1 MNLSERI
8 KKLAEQH
15 FDDLVATRRHLHSHP
30 ELSFEEYETTKFIA
44 NKLQENGYDLQ
55 TITATGG
62 YIDIKGKNPSSKI
75 IALRGDIDAL
85 PIIEQND
92 VAYKSKNEGKMHACG
107 HDVHT
112 TCLLGAVRI
121 LDELKDEFEGTIRC
135 IFQPGEE
142 RLPGGASIMIKNG
155 VLQNPKVEKILGQH
169 VMPLIDAGKVGFRS
183 GLYMASADEIHIK
196 VIGKGGHGAHP
207 HQNIDPVLIAAQI
220 ITQLQTVVSRHAK
233 PATPTVLSIGKV
245 IANGATNII
254 PNEVLMEGTF
264 RTYDEEWRMRAHALI
279 EKMCND
285 IAESHGATC
294 EAEVRKG
301 YPFLKNDEDLSN
313 NARMWAVEYL
323 GEGNVE
329 DLEIW
334 PAGEDFAYYSQEIP
348 ACFYRLGT
356 RNQDRGITSM
366 LHTPTFDIDEKALKV
381 GSGLMAWLALKELS
395 PTLNPSPKER
405 DPSPL

>member
-1 MNLSERI
+1 MNLSDRI
-8 KKLAEQH
+8 TQLAEQH
-15 FDDLVATRRHLHSHP
+15 FEDLVATRRHLHSRP

-44 NKLQENGYDLQ
+44 QKLKDTGYDLEK
-55 TITATGG
+55 ITETGG
-62 YIDIKGKNPSSKI
+62 FIDIQGKNPESKT

-85 PIIEQND
+85 PILEQND
-92 VAYKSKNEGKMHACG
+92 VEYKSKNEGKMHACG

-121 LDELKDEFEGTIRC
+121 LDELKGEFEGTVRC

-142 RLPGGASIMIKNG
+142 RLPGGASILIKNG
-155 VLQNPKVEKILGQH
+155 VLVNPSVEKILGQH

-207 HQNIDPVLIAAQI
+207 HQNIDPVVIAAQI
-220 ITQLQTVVSRHAK
+220 ITQLQTVVSRHSK
-233 PATPTVLSIGKV
+233 PSVPSVVSIGKV

-264 RTYDEEWRMRAHALI
+264 RTYDEEWRMRAHTLI
-279 EKMCND
+279 EKICTDTAAM
-285 IAESHGATC
+285 HGAKC
-294 EAEVRKG
+294 EAEVRRG

-313 NARMWAVEYL
+313 NARLWVEEYL
-323 GEGNVE
+323 GTENVE

-348 ACFYRLGT
+348 ACFYRLGI
-356 RNQDRGITSM
+356 RNKERGITSM
-366 LHTPTFDIDEKALKV
+366 RHTPTFDIDEKALKV
-381 GSGLMAWLALKELS
+381 GSGLMAYLAIRELKS
-395 PTLNPSPKER
+395 V
-405 DPSPL
+405 

>member
-8 KKLAEQH
+8 KQLAEQY
-15 FDDLVATRRHLHSHP
+15 FDDLIATRRHLHSHP

-44 NKLQENGYDLQ
+44 SKLKENGYDLHA
-55 TITATGG
+55 ITETGG
-62 YIDIKGKNPSSKI
+62 FIDIKGNNPESKV

-85 PIIEQND
+85 PIFEKNNTD
-92 VAYKSKNEGKMHACG
+92 YKSQNEGVMHACG

-112 TCLLGAVRI
+112 TCLLGAIRI
-121 LDELKDEFEGTIRC
+121 LDELKEEFEGTIRC

-142 RLPGGASIMIKNG
+142 RIPGGASIMIKNG

-207 HQNIDPVLIAAQI
+207 HQNIDPVMVAAQI
-220 ITQLQTVVSRHAK
+220 ITQLQTIPSRRAK
-233 PATPTVLSIGKV
+233 PSIPTVLSIGKV
-245 IANGATNII
+245 IANGATNVI
-254 PNEVLMEGTF
+254 PDEVHMEGTF
-264 RTYDEEWRMRAHALI
+264 RTYDEEWRASAHTLI

-285 IAESHGATC
+285 IAEAHGARC
-294 EAEVRKG
+294 EAEVRMG
-301 YPFLKNDEDLSN
+301 YPFLMNDKDLTSD
-313 NARMWAVEYL
+313 ARKWAVEYL
-323 GEGNVE
+323 GVDNVQ
-329 DLEIW
+329 DLELW

-356 RNQDRGITSM
+356 RNEAEGKTSM
-366 LHTPTFDIDEKALKV
+366 VHTPTFDIDEKALKV
-381 GSGLMAWLALKELS
+381 GSGLMAFLAMQELKS
-395 PTLNPSPKER
+395 QIT
-405 DPSPL
+405 

>member
-1 MNLSERI
+1 MNLSDRI
-8 KKLAEQH
+8 KQLAEQH

-30 ELSFEEYETTKFIA
+30 ELSFEEYETTLFIA
-44 NKLQENGYDLQ
+44 QKLQENGYDLQ
-55 TITATGG
+55 KITETGG
-62 YIDIKGKNPSSKI
+62 YIDIKGKNPESKT

-85 PIIEQND
+85 PILEQNEVD
-92 VAYKSKNEGKMHACG
+92 YKSKNEGKMHACG

-112 TCLLGAVRI
+112 TCLLGAIRI

-155 VLQNPKVEKILGQH
+155 VLQNPSVEKILGQH

-207 HQNIDPVLIAAQI
+207 HQNIDPVVVAAQI
-220 ITQLQTVVSRHAK
+220 ITQLQTVVSRHSK
-233 PATPTVLSIGKV
+233 PATPSVVSIGKV
-245 IANGATNII
+245 IANGSTNII
-254 PNEVLMEGTF
+254 PNEVVMEGTF

-279 EKMCND
+279 EKICND
-285 IAESHGATC
+285 TAAMHGATC

-301 YPFLKNDEDLSN
+301 YPFLKNDEELSN
-313 NARMWAVEYL
+313 DARQWAEDYL
-323 GEGNVE
+323 GAENVE
-329 DLEIW
+329 DLELW

-348 ACFYRLGT
+348 ACFYRLGI
-356 RNQDRGITSM
+356 RNQERGITSM

-381 GSGLMAWLALKELS
+381 GSGLIAYLAIQELQI
-395 PTLNPSPKER
+395 
-405 DPSPL
+405 

>member
-155 VLQNPKVEKILGQH
+155 VLQNPQVE
-169 VMPLIDAGKVGFRS
+169 
-183 GLYMASADEIHIK
+183 
-196 VIGKGGHGAHP
+196 
-207 HQNIDPVLIAAQI
+207 
-220 ITQLQTVVSRHAK
+220 
-233 PATPTVLSIGKV
+233 
-245 IANGATNII
+245 
-254 PNEVLMEGTF
+254 
-264 RTYDEEWRMRAHALI
+264 
-279 EKMCND
+279 
-285 IAESHGATC
+285 
-294 EAEVRKG
+294 
-301 YPFLKNDEDLSN
+301 
-313 NARMWAVEYL
+313 
-323 GEGNVE
+323 
-329 DLEIW
+329 
-334 PAGEDFAYYSQEIP
+334 
-348 ACFYRLGT
+348 
-356 RNQDRGITSM
+356 
-366 LHTPTFDIDEKALKV
+366 
-381 GSGLMAWLALKELS
+381 
-395 PTLNPSPKER
+395 
-405 DPSPL
+405 

>member
-1 MNLSERI
+1 MNLSDRI
-8 KKLAEQH
+8 TQLAEQH
-15 FDDLVATRRHLHSHP
+15 FEDLVATRRHLHSRP

-44 NKLQENGYDLQ
+44 QKLKDTGYDLEK
-55 TITATGG
+55 ITETGG
-62 YIDIKGKNPSSKI
+62 FIDIQGKNPESKT

-85 PIIEQND
+85 SILEQND
-92 VAYKSKNEGKMHACG
+92 VEYKSKNEGKMHACG

-121 LDELKDEFEGTIRC
+121 LDELKGEFEGTVRC

-142 RLPGGASIMIKNG
+142 RLPGGASILIKNG
-155 VLQNPKVEKILGQH
+155 VLVNPSVEKILGQH

-207 HQNIDPVLIAAQI
+207 HQNIDPVVIAAQI
-220 ITQLQTVVSRHAK
+220 ITQLQTVVSRHSK
-233 PATPTVLSIGKV
+233 PSVPSVVSIGKV

-264 RTYDEEWRMRAHALI
+264 RTYDEEWRMRAHTLI
-279 EKMCND
+279 EKICTDTAAM
-285 IAESHGATC
+285 HGAKC
-294 EAEVRKG
+294 EAEVRRG

-313 NARMWAVEYL
+313 NARLWAEEYL
-323 GEGNVE
+323 GTENVE

-348 ACFYRLGT
+348 ACFYRLGI
-356 RNQDRGITSM
+356 RNKERGITSM

-381 GSGLMAWLALKELS
+381 GSGLMAYLAIRELKS
-395 PTLNPSPKER
+395 V
-405 DPSPL
+405 

>member
-1 MNLSERI
+1 MNLSDRI
-8 KKLAEQH
+8 TQLAEQH
-15 FDDLVATRRHLHSHP
+15 FEDLVATRRHLHSRP

-44 NKLQENGYDLQ
+44 QKLKDTGYNLEK
-55 TITATGG
+55 IAETGG
-62 YIDIKGKNPSSKI
+62 FIDIQGKNPESKT

-85 PIIEQND
+85 PILEQND
-92 VAYKSKNEGKMHACG
+92 VEYKSKNEGKMHACG

-121 LDELKDEFEGTIRC
+121 LDELKGEFEGTVRC

-142 RLPGGASIMIKNG
+142 RLPGGASILIKNG
-155 VLQNPKVEKILGQH
+155 VLVNPSVEKILGQH

-207 HQNIDPVLIAAQI
+207 HQNIDPVVIAAQI
-220 ITQLQTVVSRHAK
+220 ITQLQTVVSRHSK
-233 PATPTVLSIGKV
+233 PSVPSVVSIGKV

-264 RTYDEEWRMRAHALI
+264 RTYDEEWRMRAHTLI
-279 EKMCND
+279 VKICTDTAAM
-285 IAESHGATC
+285 HGAKC

-313 NARMWAVEYL
+313 NARLWAEEYL
-323 GEGNVE
+323 GTENVE

-334 PAGEDFAYYSQEIP
+334 PAGEDFAYYSQAIP
-348 ACFYRLGT
+348 ACFYRLGI
-356 RNQDRGITSM
+356 RNKERGITSM

-381 GSGLMAWLALKELS
+381 GSGLMAYLAIRELKS
-395 PTLNPSPKER
+395 V
-405 DPSPL
+405 

>member
-1 MNLSERI
+1 
-8 KKLAEQH
+8 
-15 FDDLVATRRHLHSHP
+15 
-30 ELSFEEYETTKFIA
+30 
-44 NKLQENGYDLQ
+44 
-55 TITATGG
+55 
-62 YIDIKGKNPSSKI
+62 
-75 IALRGDIDAL
+75 
-85 PIIEQND
+85 
-92 VAYKSKNEGKMHACG
+92 
-107 HDVHT
+107 
-112 TCLLGAVRI
+112 
-121 LDELKDEFEGTIRC
+121 
-135 IFQPGEE
+135 
-142 RLPGGASIMIKNG
+142 
-155 VLQNPKVEKILGQH
+155 
-169 VMPLIDAGKVGFRS
+169 MPLIDAGKVGFRS

-196 VIGKGGHGAHP
+196 VIGRGGHGAHP

-285 IAESHGATC
+285 IAESHGAKC

-301 YPFLKNDEDLSN
+301 YPFLRNDEDLSN
-313 NARMWAVEYL
+313 NARKWAEEYL
-323 GEGNVE
+323 GTENVE

-356 RNQDRGITSM
+356 RNQERGITSM

-405 DPSPL
+405 DFDNSTLNPSQKYKDPS